1 MNIFNK
7 KNHALELPAIAKKVN
22 NWVQTEIKIQ
32 MLLFKR
38 LSQ

>member
-7 KNHALELPAIAKKVN
+7 KNHALELPATAKKAN

-38 LSQ
+38 FSQ